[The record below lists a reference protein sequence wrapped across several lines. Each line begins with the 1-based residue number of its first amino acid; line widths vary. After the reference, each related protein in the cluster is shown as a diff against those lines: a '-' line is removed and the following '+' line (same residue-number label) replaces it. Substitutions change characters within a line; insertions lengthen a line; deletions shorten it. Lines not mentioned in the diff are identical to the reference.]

1 MKTLYYSFSELKSV
15 LLQEIWSEELLLLSQ
30 MQETALMKAAKN
42 GHVDAIQLL
51 INYGCDE
58 EIVDKVCIIILYFIL
73 IYR

>member
-1 MKTLYYSFSELKSV
+1 
-15 LLQEIWSEELLLLSQ
+15 
-30 MQETALMKAAKN
+30 MKAAKN